1 MPCRFGWSFTSI
13 EGKGMEGISVRGE
26 SPLRTIKFRPI
37 PRSRKT
43 ERVRPLKTIH
53 IAPPPRRR
61 EDAVRLIKTIHIVP
75 PPRHGDPALV

>member
-1 MPCRFGWSFTSI
+1 
-13 EGKGMEGISVRGE
+13 MEDINVSGE

-53 IAPPPRRR
+53 IAPPPRRCD
-61 EDAVRLIKTIHIVP
+61 DAVRPMKTIHLIP
-75 PPRHGDPALV
+75 PPRQGDPVLV